1 MLTEE
6 QRKRL
11 LQVARESLR
20 QAVGKGPRPDLT
32 TDDEVLTRPSG
43 AFVTL
48 HLQGQLRGC
57 IGHIEPVLPLIQ
69 TVREMARAAALDD
82 PRFAPVSAAEEP
94 AIALE
99 ISVMSPITP
108 VPDLACIEVGRHGL
122 VVEQGRNR
130 GLLLPQVAPE
140 WGWNREEFLEHTC
153 QKAGLPRDAYKRGA
167 QVYWFE
173 AEVFGEEA

>member
-1 MLTEE
+1 MLTGE
-6 QRKRL
+6 QRQRL
-11 LQVARESLR
+11 LQVARGSLR
-20 QAVGKGPRPDLT
+20 HAVGNGPRPDLS
-32 TDDEVLTRPSG
+32 TDDEDLKRPSG

-48 HLQGQLRGC
+48 HLHGELRGC

-82 PRFAPVSAAEEP
+82 PRFHPVTAAEEP
-94 AIALE
+94 LVALE

-108 VPDLACIEVGRHGL
+108 VPDLEAIEVGRHGL

-140 WGWNREEFLEHTC
+140 WGWTREEFLQHTC
-153 QKAGLPRDAYKRGA
+153 VKAGLPRDAYRRGA

-173 AEVFGEEA
+173 AEVFGEED